1 MEAVVSDDVDS
12 HNEIIIEDSLYG
24 GTHIISGVTTNSFS
38 YNVDETPEENEYVSS
53 ASTKLSYTT
62 SSNTAYGPIV
72 ELDISDTRRG
82 YSKLPGISTITSSIG
97 RGAVLK
103 PASTSIGKIVKTKL
117 NNIGFDYP
125 ADHTLSPE
133 VNFPQILE
141 VTSFYKFTN
150 IGITSF
156 GQGYKVAP
164 TLIVLDGNTNQK
176 LNDIDIRYSVGDTE
190 VEILKNTLNLS
201 DTNPVILPVN
211 NPNGIRVSNLEY
223 NSVAKT
229 VTATLKEIY
238 SENFPLVV
246 GDKILVENSVVGID
260 STASVTA
267 TTKGLN
273 SDEYNY
279 QLFTVTAT
287 TERLGGNVGIVT
299 YSFDVLESG
308 EVIGTFDAEK
318 SATILTPQ
326 KYFPVFD
333 YKLESNT
340 FQTGNIVKS
349 GDSEGTIFDWDG
361 TNQII
366 SIESSDDFLVG
377 DTIVEDVTGSKAVV
391 NKRYAFSGEYDL
403 NYFSL
408 FDNGWREDNGIL
420 NKLDQ
425 KISDN
430 DYYQNFSYSIK
441 SKVPFESWNDIVSSL
456 LHSAGFKKFSD
467 LQVESQVVA
476 ADEEAS
482 DT

>member
-1 MEAVVSDDVDS
+1 M
-12 HNEIIIEDSLYG
+12 
-24 GTHIISGVTTNSFS
+24 
-38 YNVDETPEENEYVSS
+38 
-53 ASTKLSYTT
+53 
-62 SSNTAYGPIV
+62 
-72 ELDISDTRRG
+72 
-82 YSKLPGISTITSSIG
+82 
-97 RGAVLK
+97 
-103 PASTSIGKIVKTKL
+103 

-156 GQGYKVAP
+156 GQGYGAP

-201 DTNPVILPVN
+201 DTNPVILTN

-229 VTATLKEIY
+229 VTATLKEID

-273 SDEYNY
+273 SDEHNY

-308 EVIGTFDAEK
+308 EVLGTFDRK
-318 SATILTPQ
+318 SATILTSQ
-326 KYFPVFD
+326 
-333 YKLESNT
+333 
-340 FQTGNIVKS
+340 NIS
-349 GDSEGTIFDWDG
+349 LYLI
-361 TNQII
+361 TN
-366 SIESSDDFLVG
+366 
-377 DTIVEDVTGSKAVV
+377 
-391 NKRYAFSGEYDL
+391 
-403 NYFSL
+403 
-408 FDNGWREDNGIL
+408 
-420 NKLDQ
+420 
-425 KISDN
+425 
-430 DYYQNFSYSIK
+430 
-441 SKVPFESWNDIVSSL
+441 
-456 LHSAGFKKFSD
+456 
-467 LQVESQVVA
+467 
-476 ADEEAS
+476 
-482 DT
+482 